1 MSEQT
6 IKELPENCAKKEFE
20 KIEIDLES
28 TTNNFEAV
36 SILDESPFKIPGLIF
51 LININIRRL
60 INFY

>member
-36 SILDESPFKIPGLIF
+36 SILDESPFKIPGI
-51 LININIRRL
+51 
-60 INFY
+60 